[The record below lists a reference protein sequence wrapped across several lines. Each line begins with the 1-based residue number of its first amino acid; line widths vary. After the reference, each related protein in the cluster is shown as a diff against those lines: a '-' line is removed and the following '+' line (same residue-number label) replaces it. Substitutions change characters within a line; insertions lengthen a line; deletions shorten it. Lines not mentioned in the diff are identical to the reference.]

1 MFRPICLPLSGL
13 PCVVETLTQKSTIP
27 SPCCEE
33 EGTSSCSARLA
44 YWLTDLNRVLH
55 HIRCDVF
62 VCINVWIGFFF
73 FLFWPLGLSYWSRIQ
88 MLMISHHSC
97 GRLKDGLLTLCC
109 RVLHN
114 AVYLL
119 CTVGELLTL
128 SVFNAA
134 LTGSDTGAVG
144 HSEIGNRL
152 SWIRLLWRRQFHIP
166 LLCAVCM
173 SLCGP
178 LKKKEK
184 ESSN

>member
-1 MFRPICLPLSGL
+1 
-13 PCVVETLTQKSTIP
+13 
-27 SPCCEE
+27 
-33 EGTSSCSARLA
+33 
-44 YWLTDLNRVLH
+44 
-55 HIRCDVF
+55 
-62 VCINVWIGFFF
+62 
-73 FLFWPLGLSYWSRIQ
+73 

-166 LLCAVCM
+166 LLRAVRM

>member
-1 MFRPICLPLSGL
+1 
-13 PCVVETLTQKSTIP
+13 
-27 SPCCEE
+27 
-33 EGTSSCSARLA
+33 
-44 YWLTDLNRVLH
+44 
-55 HIRCDVF
+55 
-62 VCINVWIGFFF
+62 
-73 FLFWPLGLSYWSRIQ
+73 

-166 LLCAVCM
+166 LLRAVCM

-178 LKKKEK
+178 LKKKKKKSLVIRWERLDSGLLSEAPSVRLAETPGGRFLFITLSAK
-184 ESSN
+184 SRRECASTWSAFSPPFFFNSTSEENGY

>member
-1 MFRPICLPLSGL
+1 
-13 PCVVETLTQKSTIP
+13 
-27 SPCCEE
+27 
-33 EGTSSCSARLA
+33 
-44 YWLTDLNRVLH
+44 
-55 HIRCDVF
+55 
-62 VCINVWIGFFF
+62 
-73 FLFWPLGLSYWSRIQ
+73 

-152 SWIRLLWRRQFHIP
+152 SWIRLCGGDNFT
-166 LLCAVCM
+166 
-173 SLCGP
+173 SLCCA
-178 LKKKEK
+178 LCVCLCVDL
-184 ESSN
+184 